1 MLGARG
7 EAAERVGL
15 VAIRR
20 QMVIRGEIVRG
31 AVVGQVVEVD
41 VVAAINGHGV

>member
-20 QMVIRGEIVRG
+20 QMVIRGAIVRG
-31 AVVGQVVEVD
+31 AVVEVD
-41 VVAAINGHGV
+41 VVAAINGQGV

>member
-20 QMVIRGEIVRG
+20 QMVIRG
-31 AVVGQVVEVD
+31 AVVEVD
-41 VVAAINGHGV
+41 VVAAINGQGV